1 MTIQEKL
8 KFPWAAID
16 ARSVSGPRRVRG
28 FSPPL
33 FCKKKINE
41 TKNNLTKITEPKPAP
56 PPPLSKTC
64 CAVPVFME
72 RVSLSAKDL
81 KHRRDSY

>member
-28 FSPPL
+28 WEGGGFSPPL
-33 FCKKKINE
+33 FCKTKINE
-41 TKNNLTKITEPKPAP
+41 TKNNLTKITEPKKAP
-56 PPPLSKTC
+56 PPSPHSKIC
-64 CAVPVFME
+64 CAVPGDDHYNSIML
-72 RVSLSAKDL
+72 RL
-81 KHRRDSY
+81 

>member
-28 FSPPL
+28 WGGGGALPPH
-33 FCKKKINE
+33 FFAKIKINE
-41 TKNNLTKITEPKPAP
+41 TKNNLTKITEPKTGF
-56 PPPLSKTC
+56 K
-64 CAVPVFME
+64 
-72 RVSLSAKDL
+72 RYVSQIIQI
-81 KHRRDSY
+81 

>member
-28 FSPPL
+28 WGL
-33 FCKKKINE
+33 
-41 TKNNLTKITEPKPAP
+41 
-56 PPPLSKTC
+56 
-64 CAVPVFME
+64 
-72 RVSLSAKDL
+72 
-81 KHRRDSY
+81 

>member
-28 FSPPL
+28 WGGAL
-33 FCKKKINE
+33 
-41 TKNNLTKITEPKPAP
+41 AP
-56 PPPLSKTC
+56 HFFVKQ
-64 CAVPVFME
+64 
-72 RVSLSAKDL
+72 K
-81 KHRRDSY
+81 